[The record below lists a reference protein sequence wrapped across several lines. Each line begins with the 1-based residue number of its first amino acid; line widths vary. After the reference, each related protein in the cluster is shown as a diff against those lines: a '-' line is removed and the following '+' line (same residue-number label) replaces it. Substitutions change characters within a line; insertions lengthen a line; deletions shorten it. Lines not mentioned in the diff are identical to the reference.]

1 MLTPQATSQQAC
13 LPALTQGN
21 MKITEIITHIR
32 IPPSAVEGQTPLIF
46 LTLPDYTLA
55 WLTFFHTWTIWAKRI
70 SIKSY
75 VILKNLSLQCRISP
89 VRGLI
94 APINGS
100 VIKYKTLFHWKPQ
113 KWKQCSIIKEVFKS
127 SEVDKNFFLQESAFQ
142 T

>member
-1 MLTPQATSQQAC
+1 MD
-13 LPALTQGN
+13 N
-21 MKITEIITHIR
+21 MGE
-32 IPPSAVEGQTPLIF
+32 ENFYQ
-46 LTLPDYTLA
+46 
-55 WLTFFHTWTIWAKRI
+55 
-70 SIKSY
+70 IKSY

-142 T
+142 TWPLSTPLLQNYCSHMQNICLIITVFFPCVQQSGEG